1 MRFSGLKKQ
10 VFKVIK
16 MKCPSCEK
24 NNLMEVDDIVS
35 DIEGHFFVVKGKRC
49 TSYGEEFIPEKG
61 GQKMIE
67 IARNLEIWGEP
78 LKLHR
83 KLSQSAR
90 GTVIRIPTD
99 IEKNMKLKGNE
110 EVLIS
115 KIGKNKLLIEIVG

>member
-1 MRFSGLKKQ
+1 ME
-10 VFKVIK
+10 
-16 MKCPSCEK
+16 CPSCGKGSIAEAS
-24 NNLMEVDDIVS
+24 DIVS
-35 DIEGHFFVVKGKRC
+35 EIEGHFFVVKGKRC
-49 TSYGEEFIPEKG
+49 VSCGDEFVPEKE

-67 IARNLEIWGEP
+67 IARNLGIWGEP

-115 KIGKNKLLIEIVG
+115 KIGKNKLLIEIVA

>member
-1 MRFSGLKKQ
+1 MEQKKSE
-10 VFKVIK
+10 
-16 MKCPSCEK
+16 MLLACPNCEK
-24 NNLMEVDDIVS
+24 NKLAEVNDIIS
-35 DIEGHFFVVKGKRC
+35 EIEGHFFVVNGKRC
-49 TSYGEEFIPEKG
+49 VSCGVEFVPEKE

-67 IARNLEIWGEP
+67 IARNLGIWGEP

-110 EVLIS
+110 NVLIS
-115 KIGKNKLLIEIVG
+115 KIGKNKLLIEIVE